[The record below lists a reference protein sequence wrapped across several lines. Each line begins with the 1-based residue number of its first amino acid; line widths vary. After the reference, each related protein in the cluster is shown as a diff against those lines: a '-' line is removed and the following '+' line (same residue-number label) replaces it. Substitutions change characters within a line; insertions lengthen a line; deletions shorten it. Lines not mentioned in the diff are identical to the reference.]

1 MATNTTYYRLVKPNY
16 DEIAD
21 IEVINANMDKIDT
34 QMKNNAN
41 GVGQAKELVSDV
53 YSGSTTYS
61 VGDYCIYD
69 NKLYRCI
76 TGITTAEAFDSA
88 KWQETKVGEE
98 VRKLSNPLKG
108 KKVMFFGDS
117 ITYTERC
124 YRKPLLEN
132 TGMIQVENFAVNGAW
147 LTNYDGVVLDGN
159 PTTEANNTV
168 PNQVQKM
175 LNGSYDT
182 PDIVIVSAGTN
193 GTYTTFADGLVEAQ
207 FTDGTAYIDVDT
219 CDLLKAS
226 GAMRWIYEKI
236 LSVYPNAMIF
246 FATPIQ
252 AAPSLR
258 TYANI
263 VARRDI
269 IIKIAN
275 RMSANIIDAF
285 AYSGIYGRYEVG
297 YANGKYLSDGLHPN
311 EEGGKLLAKCY
322 QSELEKVMH

>member
-1 MATNTTYYRLVKPNY
+1 MATNTTYYSLVKPNY

-34 QMKNNAN
+34 ELNKHRSYINNLHYDFAN
-41 GVGQAKELVSDV
+41 I
-53 YSGSTTYS
+53 YNGSNTYS
-61 VGDYCIYD
+61 VGDYC
-69 NKLYRCI
+69 LYSSRLYKCI
-76 TGITTAEAFDSA
+76 TAITTPEAFDKS
-88 KWQETKVGEE
+88 KWQVTSVEKEL
-98 VRKLSNPLKG
+98 RKISNPLEG

-117 ITYTERC
+117 ITYTDIC
-124 YRKPLLEN
+124 YRKWLLAN

-159 PTTEANNTV
+159 PTTKANNMV

-263 VARRDI
+263 VARRDV

-322 QSELEKVMH
+322 QSELEKVIH